1 MRACAGKNLCDACK
15 TDSAVDAE
23 IHVLVFV
30 MFAYFCIILLIYA
43 NHVEILRS
51 LEACLARNLEVYMAG
66 HDVVQRVKSLLL
78 IPLGTSAQPFGSP
91 DDIRSSC

>member
-1 MRACAGKNLCDACK
+1 VRACAGEDLCDARE
-15 TDSAVDAE
+15 TDSAIDAE

-51 LEACLARNLEVYMAG
+51 LEACPARNLKVYMTG
-66 HDVVQRVKSLLL
+66 HDVLQR
-78 IPLGTSAQPFGSP
+78 
-91 DDIRSSC
+91 IRS